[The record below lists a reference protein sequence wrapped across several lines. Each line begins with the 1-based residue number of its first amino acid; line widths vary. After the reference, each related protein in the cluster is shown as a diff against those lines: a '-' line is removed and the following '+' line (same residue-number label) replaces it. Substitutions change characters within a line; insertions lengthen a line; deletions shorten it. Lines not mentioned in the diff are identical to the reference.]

1 MRASRD
7 ARFTGKDESGGMRCS
22 NALLAK
28 AETTLLVN
36 DGLITTMK
44 TGDGQRG
51 QKFPFEIKIVNLWEN
66 DKGKVEGAPVA
77 IERERGA
84 SLGTVDDS
92 EDDPA
97 LTRLIHLPTSSRRGC
112 GCLGSVFRA
121 LRTRRARRSLRLAVR
136 PRRM

>member
-1 MRASRD
+1 
-7 ARFTGKDESGGMRCS
+7 MRCS

-112 GCLGSVFRA
+112 GQRDCPGRVPRPPQAQAAHFK
-121 LRTRRARRSLRLAVR
+121 RLYR
-136 PRRM
+136 K